1 MRILTSL
8 LYKVTLSSMI
18 LTAPSIS
25 GNSKDDGA
33 EKPYDKDL
41 IQPYY
46 SSAVIKKFV
55 NYTSVTASP
64 HYLEKE
70 EMSMMPLADINRIHV
85 ATAVNLNKVTVA
97 KRVKVTA

>member
-8 LYKVTLSSMI
+8 LYKVSLSSMI
-18 LTAPSIS
+18 LTAPSFS
-25 GNSKDDGA
+25 GSSKDDGT

-64 HYLEKE
+64 HYLERE
-70 EMSMMPLADINRIHV
+70 EMSMMPLADVHRLHIS
-85 ATAVNLNKVTVA
+85 TAVNLDKVTVA
-97 KRVKVTA
+97 KSVKV